1 MKTLRQLS
9 KYTFLKSL
17 IIFSIFFSSVI
28 AEDEPID
35 IWKIEK
41 KEKIIDN
48 NSEIEDISD
57 TESNLKIINTS
68 DQYTQIISNTSLQ
81 DNDLIVGLYDPSDNG
96 LKLDMWM
103 QSDGNEIKKLINKI
117 NSLDLSNDANQILEI
132 ALLTNSEIPN
142 KNINEDEFINFKI
155 DYLIKKNNKKLIVDY
170 LEKNKSN
177 IYNIKLIKHYVNEYL
192 IENEIKKSC
201 ELINRVDIFNDQ
213 YLGKFKIYC
222 LLIENKRDQAQLIYD
237 LLTETGFND
246 IFFEDKFFFLMD
258 YKSDVKNEISEN
270 SILDF
275 HLSHKVANNFS
286 FQPRKDTPK
295 FIWRYLSNANL
306 LQNTELI
313 NLDDYENISL
323 IEEAT
328 HDGNYNETELFN
340 LYKRFQFNI
349 NQLLNAK
356 DIYKQL
362 PISEGRALIYQKL
375 LLSNDIENI
384 LDLSQILKNSF
395 KKDNIENAFNL
406 ELRKFLNKI
415 NITEVPS
422 DYSTFYSNNTQ
433 KQELIERKIKINN
446 KIIHQSKLLNYI
458 NGKKSIEDIDKD
470 LISLLKNVK
479 KNKKYVVTT
488 KDLVLMESLISDGVE
503 IPKKYQS
510 LFEFGKSIIPTDMQL
525 LISNDEIG
533 LVLLRLVEIIGQDNI
548 DVLDPDTLY
557 FMTSTLNAL
566 DIDQIRNYILLQVLP
581 LKV

>member
-9 KYTFLKSL
+9 KYAFLKSL

-170 LEKNKSN
+170 LEKNKNN

-192 IENEIKKSC
+192 IENEIKRSC
-201 ELINRVDIFNDQ
+201 ELINKVDIFNDQ

-237 LLTETGFND
+237 LLIETGFSD

-306 LQNTELI
+306 LQDTELI
-313 NLDDYENISL
+313 NLDDYENIYL

>member
-68 DQYTQIISNTSLQ
+68 DQYTQIISNTSLE
-81 DNDLIVGLYDPSDNG
+81 DKDLIVGLYDPSDNG

-103 QSDGNEIKKLINKI
+103 QSDGNEIKNLINKI

-177 IYNIKLIKHYVNEYL
+177 VYNIKLIKHYVNEYL
-192 IENEIKKSC
+192 IENDLKRSC
-201 ELINRVDIFNDQ
+201 ELINKVDIFDDQ

-258 YKSDVKNEISEN
+258 YKSDANNEISEN

-275 HLSHKVANNFS
+275 HLSHKVTNNFS
-286 FQPRKDTPK
+286 FQPRKETPK
-295 FIWRYLSNANL
+295 FIWKYLSNANL

-406 ELRKFLNKI
+406 ELRKFLEKI
-415 NITEVPS
+415 NIIEVPS
-422 DYSTFYSNNTQ
+422 DYSTFYSNNIQ
-433 KQELIERKIKINN
+433 KQELIEKKIKINN

>member
-9 KYTFLKSL
+9 KYTLLKSL
-17 IIFSIFFSSVI
+17 TFFFIFFSIVI

-41 KEKIIDN
+41 QEKINDN
-48 NSEIEDISD
+48 NNEIEEISD
-57 TESNLKIINTS
+57 IESNSKIINTS
-68 DQYTQIISNTSLQ
+68 DQYTQIISNTSLE
-81 DNDLIVGLYDPSDNG
+81 DKDLIVGLYDPSDNG

-103 QSDGNEIKKLINKI
+103 KSDGNEIKKLINKI
-117 NSLDLSNDANQILEI
+117 NSLDLSDDANQILDI

-192 IENEIKKSC
+192 IENEIKRSC
-201 ELINRVDIFNDQ
+201 ELINKVDIFNDQ

-275 HLSHKVANNFS
+275 HLSHKVTNNFS
-286 FQPRKDTPK
+286 FQPRKETPK

-356 DIYKQL
+356 DTYKQL

-406 ELRKFLNKI
+406 ELRKFLEKI
-415 NITEVPS
+415 NIIDVPS
-422 DYSTFYSNNTQ
+422 DYSTFYSNNIQ
-433 KQELIERKIKINN
+433 KQELIKKKIKINN

-470 LISLLKNVK
+470 LISLLKNIK
-479 KNKKYVVTT
+479 KNKKYIVTT

-510 LFEFGKSIIPTDMQL
+510 LFEFGKSNIPTDMQL

>member
-1 MKTLRQLS
+1 MKTLRQLN

-17 IIFSIFFSSVI
+17 IIFFIFFSSVI

-41 KEKIIDN
+41 KEKIN
-48 NSEIEDISD
+48 NNNNEIEDISD

-68 DQYTQIISNTSLQ
+68 DQYTQIISNTSLE
-81 DNDLIVGLYDPSDNG
+81 DKGLIVGLYDPSENG

-117 NSLDLSNDANQILEI
+117 NSLDLSSDANQILEI
-132 ALLTNSEIPN
+132 ALLTNSEIPD

-177 IYNIKLIKHYVNEYL
+177 IYNTKLIKHYVNEYL
-192 IENEIKKSC
+192 IENDIKRSC
-201 ELINRVDIFNDQ
+201 ELINKVDIFNDQ

-222 LLIENKRDQAQLIYD
+222 LLIENKRDQAQLLYD
-237 LLTETGFND
+237 LLIETGFND
-246 IFFEDKFFFLMD
+246 ISFEDKFFFLMD
-258 YKSDVKNEISEN
+258 YKSDVNNEISEN

-275 HLSHKVANNFS
+275 HLSHKVMNNFS
-286 FQPRKDTPK
+286 FQPRKETPK
-295 FIWRYLSNANL
+295 FIWKYLSNANL

-375 LLSNDIENI
+375 LLSNDVENI

-406 ELRKFLNKI
+406 ELRKFLEKI
-415 NITEVPS
+415 NIIEVPS
-422 DYSTFYSNNTQ
+422 DYSTFYSNNIQ
-433 KQELIERKIKINN
+433 KQKLIEKKIKINN

-470 LISLLKNVK
+470 LISLLKNIK
-479 KNKKYVVTT
+479 KNKKYIVTT
-488 KDLVLMESLISDGVE
+488 KDLVLMESLISDGIE

-510 LFEFGKSIIPTDMQL
+510 LFEFGKSNIPTDMQL

>member
-9 KYTFLKSL
+9 KYTLLKSL
-17 IIFSIFFSSVI
+17 TIFLIFFSSVI

-41 KEKIIDN
+41 QEKMNDN
-48 NSEIEDISD
+48 NNEIEDISD

-68 DQYTQIISNTSLQ
+68 DQYTQIISNTSLE
-81 DNDLIVGLYDPSDNG
+81 DKDLIVGLYDPSENG

-103 QSDGNEIKKLINKI
+103 QSDGNEIKNLINKI

-237 LLTETGFND
+237 LLIETGFSD

-306 LQNTELI
+306 LQDTELI
-313 NLDDYENISL
+313 NLDDYENIYL

>member
-68 DQYTQIISNTSLQ
+68 DQYTQIISNTSLE
-81 DNDLIVGLYDPSDNG
+81 DKDLIVGLYDPSDNG

-103 QSDGNEIKKLINKI
+103 QSDGNEIKNLINKI
-117 NSLDLSNDANQILEI
+117 NSLDLSNDANKILEI

-142 KNINEDEFINFKI
+142 KNINEEEFITFKI
-155 DYLIKKNNKKLIVDY
+155 DYLIKKNNKKIIIDY
-170 LEKNKSN
+170 LEKNEDN
-177 IYNIKLIKHYVNEYL
+177 IYNIKLIKYYVDEYL

-201 ELINRVDIFNDQ
+201 DLISKVDIFNDQ
-213 YLGKFKIYC
+213 YLNKFKIYC
-222 LLIENKRDQAQLIYD
+222 LLIDNKRDQAQLIYD
-237 LLTETGFND
+237 LLIEKGFKD

-258 YKSDVKNEISEN
+258 YKSDVNNEISEN

-275 HLSHKVANNFS
+275 HLSHKVSDNFS
-286 FQPRKDTPK
+286 FQPTKETPK

-375 LLSNDIENI
+375 LLSNDVENI

-406 ELRKFLNKI
+406 ELRKFLEKI
-415 NITEVPS
+415 NIIEVPS
-422 DYSTFYSNNTQ
+422 DYSTFYSNNVQ
-433 KQELIERKIKINN
+433 KQELIEKKIKINN

-470 LISLLKNVK
+470 LISLLKNIK
-479 KNKKYVVTT
+479 KNKKYIVTT
-488 KDLVLMESLISDGVE
+488 KDLVLMESLISDGTE

-510 LFEFGKSIIPTDMQL
+510 LFEFGKSNIPTDMQL

-557 FMTSTLNAL
+557 FITSTLNAL

>member
-1 MKTLRQLS
+1 MKTLRQLN

-17 IIFSIFFSSVI
+17 IIFFIFFSSVI

-41 KEKIIDN
+41 KEKIN
-48 NSEIEDISD
+48 NNNNEIEDISD

-68 DQYTQIISNTSLQ
+68 DQYTQIISNTSLE
-81 DNDLIVGLYDPSDNG
+81 DKGLIVGLYDPSENG

-117 NSLDLSNDANQILEI
+117 NSLDLSSDANQILEI
-132 ALLTNSEIPN
+132 ALLTNSEIPD

-177 IYNIKLIKHYVNEYL
+177 IYNTKLIKHYVNEYL
-192 IENEIKKSC
+192 IENDIKRSC
-201 ELINRVDIFNDQ
+201 ELINKVDIFNDQ

-222 LLIENKRDQAQLIYD
+222 LLIENKRDQAQLLYD
-237 LLTETGFND
+237 LLIETGFND

-258 YKSDVKNEISEN
+258 YKSDANNEISEN

-275 HLSHKVANNFS
+275 HLSHKVTNNFS
-286 FQPRKDTPK
+286 FQPRKETPK
-295 FIWRYLSNANL
+295 FIWKYLSNANL

-349 NQLLNAK
+349 NQLLNAEN
-356 DIYKQL
+356 IYKQL

-375 LLSNDIENI
+375 LLSNDVENI

-406 ELRKFLNKI
+406 ELRKFLEKI
-415 NITEVPS
+415 NIIEVPS
-422 DYSTFYSNNTQ
+422 DYSTFYSNNIQ
-433 KQELIERKIKINN
+433 KQKLIEKKIKINN

-470 LISLLKNVK
+470 LISLLKNIK
-479 KNKKYVVTT
+479 KNKKYIVTT
-488 KDLVLMESLISDGVE
+488 KDLVLMESLISDGIE

-510 LFEFGKSIIPTDMQL
+510 LFEFGKSNIPTDMQL

>member
-17 IIFSIFFSSVI
+17 IIFFIFFSSVI

-41 KEKIIDN
+41 QEKINDN
-48 NSEIEDISD
+48 KNEIEDVSD

-68 DQYTQIISNTSLQ
+68 DQYTQIISNTSLE
-81 DNDLIVGLYDPSDNG
+81 DRDLIVGLYDPSDNG

-117 NSLDLSNDANQILEI
+117 NSLDLSNDANQILDI
-132 ALLTNSEIPN
+132 ALLTYSEIPN
-142 KNINEDEFINFKI
+142 KNINEDEFVNFKI

-192 IENEIKKSC
+192 IENEIKRSC
-201 ELINRVDIFNDQ
+201 ELINKVDIFNDQ

-237 LLTETGFND
+237 LLIERGFSD

-258 YKSDVKNEISEN
+258 YKSDVNNEISEN

-275 HLSHKVANNFS
+275 HLSHKVTNNFS
-286 FQPRKDTPK
+286 FQPKKETPK

-406 ELRKFLNKI
+406 ELRKFLEKI
-415 NITEVPS
+415 NIIEVPS
-422 DYSTFYSNNTQ
+422 DYSTFYSNNIQ
-433 KQELIERKIKINN
+433 KQELIEKKIKINN

-470 LISLLKNVK
+470 LISLLKNIK
-479 KNKKYVVTT
+479 KNKKYIVTT
-488 KDLVLMESLISDGVE
+488 KDLVLMESLISDGIE

-510 LFEFGKSIIPTDMQL
+510 LFEFGKSNIPTDMQL
-525 LISNDEIG
+525 LISNNEIG
-533 LVLLRLVEIIGQDNI
+533 LVLLRLVEIIGQDNV

-557 FMTSTLNAL
+557 FITSTLNAL
-566 DIDQIRNYILLQVLP
+566 DIDQIRNYILLEVLP

>member
-17 IIFSIFFSSVI
+17 IIFFIFFSSVI

-41 KEKIIDN
+41 QEKINDN
-48 NSEIEDISD
+48 NNEIEDISD

-68 DQYTQIISNTSLQ
+68 DQYTQIISNTSLE
-81 DNDLIVGLYDPSDNG
+81 DKDLIVGLYDPSDNG

-132 ALLTNSEIPN
+132 ALLTNSKIPN

-192 IENEIKKSC
+192 IENDIKRSC
-201 ELINRVDIFNDQ
+201 ELINKVDIFNDQ

-237 LLTETGFND
+237 LLIETGFND

-258 YKSDVKNEISEN
+258 YKSDVNNEISEN

-275 HLSHKVANNFS
+275 HLSHKVTNNFS
-286 FQPRKDTPK
+286 FQPRKETPK
-295 FIWRYLSNANL
+295 FIWKYLSNANL

-375 LLSNDIENI
+375 LLSNDVENI

-406 ELRKFLNKI
+406 ELRKFLEKI
-415 NITEVPS
+415 NIIEVPS
-422 DYSTFYSNNTQ
+422 DYSTFYSNNVQ
-433 KQELIERKIKINN
+433 KQELIEKKIKINN

-470 LISLLKNVK
+470 LISLLKNIK
-479 KNKKYVVTT
+479 KNKKYIVTT
-488 KDLVLMESLISDGVE
+488 KDLVLMESLISDGIE

-510 LFEFGKSIIPTDMQL
+510 LFEFGKSNIPTDMQL

>member
-68 DQYTQIISNTSLQ
+68 DQYTQIISNTSLE
-81 DNDLIVGLYDPSDNG
+81 DKDLIVGLYDPSDNG

-170 LEKNKSN
+170 LEKNKNN

-192 IENEIKKSC
+192 IENDLKRSC
-201 ELINRVDIFNDQ
+201 ELINKVDIFDDQ

-222 LLIENKRDQAQLIYD
+222 LLIENKRDQAQLLYD
-237 LLTETGFND
+237 LLIETGFND

-258 YKSDVKNEISEN
+258 YKSDVNNEISEN

-275 HLSHKVANNFS
+275 HLSHKVTNNFS
-286 FQPRKDTPK
+286 FQPRKETPK
-295 FIWRYLSNANL
+295 FIWKYLSNANL

-406 ELRKFLNKI
+406 ELRKFLEKI
-415 NITEVPS
+415 NIIEVPS
-422 DYSTFYSNNTQ
+422 DYSTFYSNNIR
-433 KQELIERKIKINN
+433 KQELIEKKIKINN

-470 LISLLKNVK
+470 LISLLKNIK
-479 KNKKYVVTT
+479 KNKKYIVTT
-488 KDLVLMESLISDGVE
+488 KDLVLMESLISDGIE

-510 LFEFGKSIIPTDMQL
+510 LFEFGKSNIPTDMQL

-533 LVLLRLVEIIGQDNI
+533 LVLLRLVEIIGQDNV

-557 FMTSTLNAL
+557 FITSTLNAL
-566 DIDQIRNYILLQVLP
+566 DIDQIRNYILLEVLP

>member
-17 IIFSIFFSSVI
+17 IIFFIFFSSVI

-41 KEKIIDN
+41 QEKINDN
-48 NSEIEDISD
+48 NNEIEDISD

-68 DQYTQIISNTSLQ
+68 DQYTQIISNTSLE
-81 DNDLIVGLYDPSDNG
+81 DRDLIVGLYDPSDNG

-117 NSLDLSNDANQILEI
+117 NSLDLSNDANEILDI
-132 ALLTNSEIPN
+132 ALLTYSEIPN
-142 KNINEDEFINFKI
+142 KNINEDEFVNFKI

-192 IENEIKKSC
+192 IENEIKRSC
-201 ELINRVDIFNDQ
+201 ELINKVDIFNDQ

-237 LLTETGFND
+237 LLIERGFSD

-258 YKSDVKNEISEN
+258 YKSDVNNEISEN

-275 HLSHKVANNFS
+275 HLSHKVTNNFS
-286 FQPRKDTPK
+286 FQPKKETPK

-362 PISEGRALIYQKL
+362 PIHEGRALIYQKL
-375 LLSNDIENI
+375 LLSNDVENI

-406 ELRKFLNKI
+406 ELRKFLEKI
-415 NITEVPS
+415 NIIEVPS
-422 DYSTFYSNNTQ
+422 DYSTFYSNNIQ
-433 KQELIERKIKINN
+433 KQELIEKKIKINN

-470 LISLLKNVK
+470 LISLLKNIK
-479 KNKKYVVTT
+479 KNKKYIVTT
-488 KDLVLMESLISDGVE
+488 KDLVLMESLISDGIE

-510 LFEFGKSIIPTDMQL
+510 LFEFGKSNIPTDMQL
-525 LISNDEIG
+525 LISNNEIG
-533 LVLLRLVEIIGQDNI
+533 LVLLRLVEIIGQDNV

-557 FMTSTLNAL
+557 FITSTLNAL
-566 DIDQIRNYILLQVLP
+566 DIDQIRNYILLEVLP